1 MKLLGTAWSS
11 FSNDACRVM
20 SALLLQM
27 LDKLLNSATV
37 LDKLL
42 LINAGNHGIESKI
55 EKQSIGIKDLLRNIS
70 TLA

>member
-1 MKLLGTAWSS
+1 
-11 FSNDACRVM
+11 M

-55 EKQSIGIKDLLRNIS
+55 EKQSYRYTEKYIHISIDLLFLLHIPSRK
-70 TLA
+70 

>member
-1 MKLLGTAWSS
+1 
-11 FSNDACRVM
+11 M

-55 EKQSIGIKDLLRNIS
+55 EKQSYRYIHISIDLLFLLHIPSRK
-70 TLA
+70 